1 MTDTA
6 PFSERPQDAGSA
18 QLSIATNAPWRPAT
32 KTRTKSGPSRDEL
45 PKPARPLALLRRH
58 FNCVKC
64 SGRLLPLAR
73 VSLRYRSR
81 IRGSFVS
88 SAPERSR
95 RHGAHIV
102 FSVPSVLP
110 SVGPAARLGMLVP
123 EWGFLVQYLFDH
135 ILLDRAANDLRHKL
149 NESHIP
155 KSRLDS

>member
-1 MTDTA
+1 MQRS
-6 PFSERPQDAGSA
+6 P
-18 QLSIATNAPWRPAT
+18 
-32 KTRTKSGPSRDEL
+32 PSTG
-45 PKPARPLALLRRH
+45 ARQFEVPLTHSWIVRQFGL
-58 FNCVKC
+58 
-64 SGRLLPLAR
+64 
-73 VSLRYRSR
+73 
-81 IRGSFVS
+81 
-88 SAPERSR
+88 ERSR

-155 KSRLDS
+155 KIRLDS

>member
-88 SAPERSR
+88 SASRAQSSPWRSYSFFSAFSLAVCGSC
-95 RHGAHIV
+95 GASRN
-102 FSVPSVLP
+102 FSTW
-110 SVGPAARLGMLVP
+110 G
-123 EWGFLVQYLFDH
+123 GFLVQYLFDH